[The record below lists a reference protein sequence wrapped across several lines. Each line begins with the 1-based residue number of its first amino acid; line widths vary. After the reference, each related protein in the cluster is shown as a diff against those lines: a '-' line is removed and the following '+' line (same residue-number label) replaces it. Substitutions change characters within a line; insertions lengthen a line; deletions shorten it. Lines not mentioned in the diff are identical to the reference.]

1 MYLQLER
8 SPGLQWLL
16 FSEVHGL
23 EPEEGGMPYDTAE
36 ISFAD
41 LLLSLT
47 NTLIAEAT
55 YIVSKELNPNPNFN
69 CMRLF
74 RGDNSRQILKIY

>member
-1 MYLQLER
+1 MD
-8 SPGLQWLL
+8 
-16 FSEVHGL
+16 FSEVLGL
-23 EPEEGGMPYDTAE
+23 EPEEGGMPYSAAE

-47 NTLIAEAT
+47 NTLTAET
-55 YIVSKELNPNPNFN
+55 TSIISKELDPHINFN

-74 RGDNSRQILKIY
+74 RGDNSRQILKIHSGIPKTFKG